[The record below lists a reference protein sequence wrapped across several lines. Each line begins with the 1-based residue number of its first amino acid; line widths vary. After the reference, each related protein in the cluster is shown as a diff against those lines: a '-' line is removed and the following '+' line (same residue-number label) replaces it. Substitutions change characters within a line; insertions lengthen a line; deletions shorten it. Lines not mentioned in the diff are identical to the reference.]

1 MRSREL
7 FISPTAI
14 HGHCAA
20 RFEPVREAFAQ
31 NLARDLEHGAS
42 VAVAVDGRLVV
53 DLWGGFA
60 DAARRREW
68 QRDTLVNVYS
78 TTKGLTALCAHLLA
92 ERGALELDAPVARY
106 WPEFA
111 QAGKQR
117 VRVRHLLCHQAGL
130 AGLRRDLPVEDLYD
144 WKTTTTALAAEA
156 PWWEP
161 GTAHGYHALTF
172 GHLVGEVVRRIS
184 GKSLGTFF
192 RDEVARP
199 LGADLHI
206 GLAAE
211 HDGRV
216 AELIPPPVDPLFQA
230 ALTRDPTSLLARALA
245 NPSPDPRLTATR
257 AWRGAEI
264 PAANG
269 HGNARSIARVYAALA
284 RGGTLDGVA
293 LCRPETLERAS
304 TVAASGPDL
313 VLQMPMHWGLGY
325 AINASKALYGPNPR
339 SYGHTGYGGSFGF
352 ADPEARLAVG
362 YAMNRMAGTLVGEPR
377 GAALIAAAYASL

>member
-1 MRSREL
+1 MSAT
-7 FISPTAI
+7 SI
-14 HGHCAA
+14 HGSCDA
-20 RFEPVREAFAQ
+20 RFEAVREAFAQ

-42 VAVAVDGRLVV
+42 VAVTVDGRVVV

-60 DAARRREW
+60 DAARTRPWE
-68 QRDTLVNVYS
+68 RDTIVNVYS

-106 WPEFA
+106 WPEFG

-117 VRVRHLLCHQAGL
+117 VLVRHLLCHQAGL

-144 WKTTTTALAAEA
+144 WDTTTRALAAEP

-184 GKSLGTFF
+184 GRSLGCFF

-199 LGADLHI
+199 LAADLHI
-206 GLAAE
+206 GLPAE
-211 HDGRV
+211 HDARV
-216 AELIPPPVDPLFQA
+216 AELVPPPVDPLFQA
-230 ALTRDPTSLLARALA
+230 TLARDPKSLLARALA
-245 NPSPDPRLTATR
+245 NPPADPRLAATR

-269 HGNARSIARVYAALA
+269 HGNARSIARLYAALA
-284 RGGTLDGVA
+284 RGGTLEGVT

-304 TVAASGPDL
+304 MVAASGPDL
-313 VLQMPMHWGLGY
+313 VLQMAMDWGLGY
-325 AINASKALYGPNPR
+325 VVNAAKSIYGPNPR

-352 ADPEARLAVG
+352 ADPDARLAVG
-362 YAMNRMAGTLVGEPR
+362 YAMNRMAATLAGEPR
-377 GAALIAAAYASL
+377 GAALIAAVYDSL